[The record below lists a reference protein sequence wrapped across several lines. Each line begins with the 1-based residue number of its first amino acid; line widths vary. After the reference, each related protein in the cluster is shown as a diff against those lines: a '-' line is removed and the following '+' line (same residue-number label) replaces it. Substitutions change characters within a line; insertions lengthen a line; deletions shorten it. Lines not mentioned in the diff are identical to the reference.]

1 MSNVT
6 IAVDVMG
13 GDKGLKAT
21 IPGCAL
27 ALKHSEDFRLIL
39 VGDESRVKKAVK
51 RHKLPKDRIEILHSE
66 EEVFMDDE
74 PVYALRNK
82 KKSSMRLAIDLVKE
96 GRADACIS
104 SGNTGA
110 LMATAKF
117 VLKTLPGISR
127 PALISLMPG
136 VDKKA
141 KSLKLTSSYML
152 DLGAN
157 IDCDAEQLCQFAVMG
172 TILAQKVKKVRS
184 PRVKLLNI
192 GSEDFKG
199 SDEIKEA
206 ASILESMSKVNYQGY
221 IEANEIFFNSADV
234 IVCDGFVGNIA
245 LKASEGLAKYIFTII
260 KDSYK
265 GSWYYKPLT
274 WLGCLFFSPVL
285 VNMKSRLDTRK
296 YNGASLLG
304 LNGIVIKSHGN
315 ADRVS
320 FESALLEAVN
330 EAKSDIT
337 SQISAILAKKLKA
350 NK

>member
-21 IPGCAL
+21 MPGCAL
-27 ALKHSEDFRLIL
+27 ALKHAVDFKLIL
-39 VGDESRVKKAVK
+39 VGDESKVKKAV
-51 RHKLPKDRIEILHSE
+51 RRYKLPEDRIEIVHAP
-66 EEVFMDDE
+66 EEVLMDDE
-74 PVYALRNK
+74 PVFALRK
-82 KKSSMRLAIDLVKE
+82 KKQSSMRLAIDLVKE

-104 SGNTGA
+104 AGNTGA

-136 VDKKA
+136 ADKKA

-199 SDEIKEA
+199 LDVIKEA
-206 ASILESMSKVNYQGY
+206 AAILEDMPQVNYKGY

-234 IVCDGFVGNIA
+234 IVCDGFMGNIA
-245 LKASEGLAKYIFTII
+245 LKASEGLARFISSII
-260 KDSYK
+260 KDAFK

-274 WLGCLFFSPVL
+274 WLGYLFFSPVL
-285 VNMKSRLDTRK
+285 VNMKNRLDSRK

-304 LNGIVIKSHGN
+304 LNGVVIKSHGN
-315 ADRVS
+315 TDRVG
-320 FESALLEAVN
+320 FEYAVLEAVR
-330 EAKSDIT
+330 EAKGDI
-337 SQISAILAKKLKA
+337 SNQISAILAKKLKA
-350 NK
+350 GK